1 MRDALTESSKKR
13 NLHKKNTD
21 RSHKKIQ
28 DTAKQKNLHKK
39 QKYLAYETFPGAD
52 MTIFMLYF
60 AAAC

>member
-1 MRDALTESSKKR
+1 MRDALTESSKK
-13 NLHKKNTD
+13 KKSSQKNTD
-21 RSHKKIQ
+21 RPHKKTQ

>member
-1 MRDALTESSKKR
+1 MRDALTESSKK
-13 NLHKKNTD
+13 KK
-21 RSHKKIQ
+21 SSQKKIQ
-28 DTAKQKNLHKK
+28 NTAKQKNLHKK